1 MIKRQHLLQLKKSN
15 SPFFK
20 RLIAYFI
27 DWYLVSFLTIIPI
40 NFIYGL
46 TYNQINFESTITTL
60 PILQAFIAFL
70 IGLLFS
76 IIYLIYFPY
85 KNNGQ
90 TLGKK
95 ILKLKIIKSDNNKL
109 DLKTLFIRNGVGLI
123 LIEGTF
129 YTCSIYFWELINL
142 ISSSSISSAVLSI
155 LGIISFSSL
164 AVSLI
169 TNDHKMIH
177 DFIVILNIE
186 LLDIRQYPLQ
196 VLANFIALK

>member
-1 MIKRQHLLQLKKSN
+1 MIKKQNILQFKKSN

-27 DWYLVSFLTIIPI
+27 DWYCVSFLTIIPI

-46 TYNQINFESTITTL
+46 TYHQKNFENTITTL
-60 PILQAFIAFL
+60 PILQASIAFL
-70 IGLLFS
+70 IGLFFS
-76 IIYLIYFPY
+76 ILYLIYFPY

-95 ILKLKIIKSDNNKL
+95 IFKLRIVKSDNNKL
-109 DLKTLFIRNGVGLI
+109 DIKTLFIRNGIGLI

-129 YTCSIYFWELINL
+129 YTCSIYFWEFMNL
-142 ISSSSISSAVLSI
+142 ISSSLNSSTVLSI
-155 LGIISFSSL
+155 LGIISFASL
-164 AVSLI
+164 VISLI

-177 DFIVILNIE
+177 DFIAKTTVISCQSEN
-186 LLDIRQYPLQ
+186 
-196 VLANFIALK
+196 

>member
-60 PILQAFIAFL
+60 PILQSFIAFL

-142 ISSSSISSAVLSI
+142 ISSSSISSAALSI

-177 DFIVILNIE
+177 DFIAKTNVISTQSKI
-186 LLDIRQYPLQ
+186 
-196 VLANFIALK
+196 K